1 MGLLAG
7 PVEIY
12 LPLAGMLDL
21 GKELARLERDTAATE
36 GEIARVQGR
45 LANEAFVSRARPEVV
60 QKERD
65 RLAELEERLA
75 RLRERRTELAG

>member
-1 MGLLAG
+1 
-7 PVEIY
+7 
-12 LPLAGMLDL
+12 MLDL